1 MCICLLPFRL
11 IKYPQFPHTQGRNV
25 HSSKTYGGTVCMAS
39 LARQILPPNPDSA
52 HLSFKFLSL
61 PTAENKN
68 KLQLS
73 TIYQIVKTAMKR
85 NGHGSNCLRE
95 IHNINIIL

>member
-1 MCICLLPFRL
+1 
-11 IKYPQFPHTQGRNV
+11 
-25 HSSKTYGGTVCMAS
+25 MAS
-39 LARQILPPNPDSA
+39 LARQILPPNLGSV

-85 NGHGSNCLRE
+85 NRHGNYCLHE